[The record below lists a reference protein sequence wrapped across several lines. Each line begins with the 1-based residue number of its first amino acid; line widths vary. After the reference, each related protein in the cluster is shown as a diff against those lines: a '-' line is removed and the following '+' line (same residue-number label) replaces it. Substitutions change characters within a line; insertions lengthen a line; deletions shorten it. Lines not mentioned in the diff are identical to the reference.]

1 MPNELASRRTVPQG
15 TDQAPFSLHWQLI
28 SKAGLIQLKCDINFW
43 KAQHQRSV
51 QREEHLKQ
59 QVAHLEAKVRDLS
72 QRLFGKKSERGVTS
86 IDKTTDASSQPQGVR
101 GRRQGS
107 PGHGRTKRPNLP
119 AVEELRDVEQPD
131 CCCSQCGLP
140 YADFP
145 GTEDSE
151 IFEVEVRAYKRLIKR
166 KRYKKS
172 CACPMSKTDPGIIT
186 APVAPKI
193 IPRSP
198 YGNSIWVQALLG
210 KFLYAQPLN
219 RILQDMKGIGLPIA
233 QGTLTG
239 GMKKIIP
246 LFEPVY
252 QALHA
257 QQMREKLFHNDE
269 SRWEVFEPVEGKV
282 GHRWYLWVT
291 RSASVI
297 YYKMDPGRSAA
308 VPIAHFKGIKGAYII
323 VVCDRYSAYKKLAR
337 LNAAIILAFC
347 WAHVRRDFLEL
358 ARSYPALNSWGLD
371 WVESIGLLYAYNKK
385 RLALWDCDLPLKQQ
399 SVSFYRAQ
407 SALEE
412 QLQKMS
418 QLRDRLLEADKEASD
433 TDDQQHRLDC
443 DQRKVLRSLANHWQ
457 GLTVFV
463 NHPEVPLDNN
473 SAEQAIRGPV
483 TGRKN
488 YYGSGSIWSAKLTSM
503 LFSIFQ
509 TLGLWH
515 INHRRWLLNYL
526 EACANNGGKA
536 PADVTAFL
544 PWKMDAAQLQQLAL
558 PPAAGFDTS

>member
-1 MPNELASRRTVPQG
+1 MPNEIASRPEALPE
-15 TDQAPFSLHWQLI
+15 TDQAPFSSHWQFI
-28 SKAGLIQLKCDINFW
+28 SKAELIQLKSNINFW

-51 QREEHLKQ
+51 QREEKLKQ
-59 QVAHLEAKVRDLS
+59 QVTHLEAQVRDLK
-72 QRLFGKKSERGVTS
+72 QRVFGKKSERGVTS
-86 IDKTTDASSQPQGVR
+86 RDKTAADSSQPRGVR
-101 GRRQGS
+101 GRRKGS
-107 PGHGRTKRPNLP
+107 QGHGRTKRPHLP
-119 AVEELRDVEQPD
+119 VVEEVRDVEQSA

-140 YADFP
+140 YNTFP

-151 IFEVEVRAYKRLIKR
+151 IVEVEVRAYKRLIKR

-172 CACPMSKTDPGIIT
+172 CSCPVTKADPGIIT

-219 RILQDMKGIGLPIA
+219 RILQDMKGMGLPIA

-239 GMKKIIP
+239 GMQKLIP

-257 QQMREKLFHNDE
+257 QQMSERLFHNDE

-291 RSASVI
+291 RSATVI
-297 YYKMDPGRSAA
+297 YYKMDPSRSAEI
-308 VPIAHFKGIKGAYII
+308 PIAHFKGARCVFVI

-358 ARSYPALNSWGLD
+358 ARSHPALNSWGLD

-385 RLALWDCDLPLKQQ
+385 RLALWDPELPLKQQ
-399 SVSFYRAQ
+399 SASLHKAQ
-407 SALEE
+407 SALEK
-412 QLQKMS
+412 QLGKMK
-418 QLRDRLLEADKEASD
+418 QERDRLLDADKEASS
-433 TDDQQHRLDC
+433 TGAQQHRLDC
-443 DQRKVLRSLANHWQ
+443 DQRKVLRSLANHWE

-463 NHPEVPLDNN
+463 SYPEVPMDNN

-488 YYGSGSIWSAKLTSM
+488 YYGSGSIWSAKLTAM

-515 INHRRWLLNYL
+515 INHRRWLINYL
-526 EACANNGGKA
+526 DACANNGGKA
-536 PADVTAFL
+536 PADITAFM
-544 PWKMDAAQLQQLAL
+544 PWKMDTAQLQQLAL
-558 PPAAGFDTS
+558 PPASKFDTS